1 MKHLKPITNSSRNT
15 VLVNYKQKTSSIVK
29 KYPKKLFVK
38 LNSHSG
44 RNNQGVITTRHQG
57 GGHKKI
63 YRLVDFKRYSK
74 DGIEGTVKSIEYDPY
89 RNCFISFI
97 SYKDGTSSFIL
108 SPDGLKIGD
117 KVISGIDEN
126 ISIKVGNNTTLKNI
140 PVGTDIHNIELKPL
154 KGGQIARSA
163 GAYAQIIGKE
173 EAGKYVLVRLI
184 SKEVR
189 KILACCRATIGRVG
203 NEEHSLIKLGK
214 AGRNRWRGIRP
225 TVRGSAMNPIDHPH
239 GGGEG
244 KSPIGRKSP
253 LSPWGKKTLGKKTRK
268 INKHSDKYI
277 VRTRHN
283 AKKR

>member
-15 VLVNYKQKTSSIVK
+15 VLTNYKQKLSSIVK

-57 GGHKKI
+57 GGHKKL
-63 YRLVDFKRYSK
+63 YRIVDFKRYSK

-97 SYKDGTSSFIL
+97 AYKDGTSSFIL
-108 SPDGLKIGD
+108 SPIGLKIGD
-117 KVISGIDEN
+117 KVLSGLDDDFP
-126 ISIKVGNNTTLKNI
+126 IKVGNNTSLKNI

-154 KGGQIARSA
+154 KGGQLARSA
-163 GAYAQIIGKE
+163 GTCAQIIGKE
-173 EAGKYVLVRLI
+173 DGRYILVRLG

-189 KILACCRATIGRVG
+189 KILASCRATIGRVG

-214 AGRNRWRGIRP
+214 AGRSR
-225 TVRGSAMNPIDHPH
+225 
-239 GGGEG
+239 
-244 KSPIGRKSP
+244 
-253 LSPWGKKTLGKKTRK
+253 
-268 INKHSDKYI
+268 
-277 VRTRHN
+277 
-283 AKKR
+283 

>member
-1 MKHLKPITNSSRNT
+1 MKHLKPIINSSRNT
-15 VLVNYKQKTSSIVK
+15 VLIDYKKKTSSIVK

-38 LNSHSG
+38 IPSHSG

-63 YRLVDFKRYSK
+63 YRLIDFKRYSK
-74 DGIEGTVKSIEYDPY
+74 DGIEGVVKSIEYDPN

-97 SYKDGTSSFIL
+97 SYSDGTSSFIL

-117 KVISGIDEN
+117 KVLSGLDEN
-126 ISIKVGNNTTLKNI
+126 VPIKPGNNMPLKFI
-140 PVGTDIHNIELKPL
+140 PAETSIHNIELKPL
-154 KGGQIARSA
+154 KGGQLVRSA
-163 GAYAQIIGKE
+163 GTDAKIIGKE
-173 EAGKYVLVRLI
+173 VGGYILVKLA

-189 KILACCRATIGRVG
+189 RILASCRATIGRVG

-268 INKHSDKYI
+268 LHKHSDKYI
-277 VRTRHN
+277 VKTRHQQ
-283 AKKR
+283 KRK